1 MAKSSFKLVCDYGK
15 LNIKECNRVLLPSV
29 VVSADEA
36 VATDPQFLK
45 FWKIKLFATMSMA
58 SSSSPIQHL

>member
-1 MAKSSFKLVCDYGK
+1 MKSSKDQSTFSDTKVFPK
-15 LNIKECNRVLLPSV
+15 SLLPSV
-29 VVSADEA
+29 LVSADEA

-58 SSSSPIQHL
+58 SSSSPIPRFVNSP